1 MGSRRFKKCHTGC
14 SSFFLLFD
22 LRLPGHAVPYRC
34 EVRMHLRFLRRQPFH
49 VIEPEKLGHE
59 IHRLFICNV
68 RVPRANELGPGLLRE
83 VAEERLES
91 RVKLQIISVEVLV
104 QLVRSED
111 LRNLHQLVVVVG
123 SVEEGLLPE
132 DHSGKHAAQAPH
144 VQGVVIL
151 AEIHEQ
157 LGSLEVPA
165 RDSDVVL
172 SPWVIELREAPVDQ
186 PKLPLAMVDHD
197 VVRLDVAMHDAVGV
211 AEV

>member
-49 VIEPEKLGHE
+49 VIEPARSRGVRRLDAAARPLGRLAACRARHTTPRGLPEKLGHE

-91 RVKLQIISVEVLV
+91 RVKLQIISCET
-104 QLVRSED
+104 ST
-111 LRNLHQLVVVVG
+111 
-123 SVEEGLLPE
+123 
-132 DHSGKHAAQAPH
+132 
-144 VQGVVIL
+144 
-151 AEIHEQ
+151 
-157 LGSLEVPA
+157 
-165 RDSDVVL
+165 
-172 SPWVIELREAPVDQ
+172 
-186 PKLPLAMVDHD
+186 
-197 VVRLDVAMHDAVGV
+197 AVMR
-211 AEV
+211 